1 MMRFDNSFAVDA
13 PIDVVYAALLDIERV
28 ARCVPGAEVLERTDA
43 GAYKVAIK
51 VKVGPISMTYRGSVE
66 VVENDPEARR
76 AVMRVRAREARGQG
90 TAEAK
95 VQMRLAQSDGAAQG
109 AITTDVQLSG
119 RAGSMGRGV
128 IEDVSGRIV
137 ERFAQNLAAM
147 LAPESARAAAAPES
161 AAPEPAAP
169 EPEEAALPVGPIVGS
184 VIATRL
190 RDPRVA
196 GALAALAALLGA
208 VLLRRRRSG

>member
-1 MMRFDNSFAVDA
+1 MRFENTFAVEA
-13 PIDVVYAALLDIERV
+13 PIDAVYAALLDVERV
-28 ARCVPGAEVLERTDA
+28 APCVPGAEVLERTDD

-66 VVENDPEARR
+66 VVEDDPEARR

-90 TAEAK
+90 TADAK
-95 VQMRLAQSDGAAQG
+95 VQMRLAQSNGATQG

-137 ERFAQNLAAM
+137 ETFAQNLAAM
-147 LAPESARAAAAPES
+147 LAPESARAAAAPE
-161 AAPEPAAP
+161 PA
-169 EPEEAALPVGPIVGS
+169 EEAALPVGRIVGS

-208 VLLRRRRSG
+208 VLALRRRRSG

>member
-1 MMRFDNSFAVDA
+1 MTFENTFAVDA
-13 PIDVVYAALLDIERV
+13 PIDAVYAALLDVERV
-28 ARCVPGAEVLERTDA
+28 GPCVPGAEVLDRTDD
-43 GAYKVAIK
+43 GAYNVAIK

-90 TAEAK
+90 TADAK
-95 VQMRLAQSDGAAQG
+95 VQMRLAQSNGATQG

-137 ERFAQNLAAM
+137 ETFAQNLADAGTRER
-147 LAPESARAAAAPES
+147 ADRRRARARSAGARRGGRAPRGAHRRLGHRHAPAGPARRRGARGARRAAGRRPPS
-161 AAPEPAAP
+161 APAAKRM
-169 EPEEAALPVGPIVGS
+169 S
-184 VIATRL
+184 
-190 RDPRVA
+190 
-196 GALAALAALLGA
+196 
-208 VLLRRRRSG
+208 

>member
-1 MMRFDNSFAVDA
+1 MRFENTFAVDA
-13 PIDVVYAALLDIERV
+13 PIDAVYAAMLDVERM
-28 ARCVPGAEVLERTDA
+28 APCVPGAEVLERTDD

-51 VKVGPISMTYRGSVE
+51 IRVGPISMTYRGSVE
-66 VVENDPEARR
+66 VVEDDPEARR

-90 TAEAK
+90 TADAE
-95 VQMRLAQSDGAAQG
+95 VQMRLAQSNGATQG

-137 ERFAQNLAAM
+137 ETFAQNLAAM
-147 LAPESARAAAAPES
+147 LAPESARAATAS
-161 AAPEPAAP
+161 EPAAP
-169 EPEEAALPVGPIVGS
+169 EPAEEAALPVGRIVGS

-196 GALAALAALLGA
+196 GAFAALAALLGA
-208 VLLRRRRSG
+208 VLVLRRRRSG

>member
-1 MMRFDNSFAVDA
+1 
-13 PIDVVYAALLDIERV
+13 
-28 ARCVPGAEVLERTDA
+28 
-43 GAYKVAIK
+43 
-51 VKVGPISMTYRGSVE
+51 
-66 VVENDPEARR
+66 
-76 AVMRVRAREARGQG
+76 
-90 TAEAK
+90 
-95 VQMRLAQSDGAAQG
+95 MRLAQSNGATEG

-137 ERFAQNLAAM
+137 ETFAQNLAAM
-147 LAPESARAAAAPES
+147 LAPESARAAAAPEP
-161 AAPEPAAP
+161 AAPEPA
-169 EPEEAALPVGPIVGS
+169 EEAALPVGRIVGS

-208 VLLRRRRSG
+208 VLVLRRRRSG

>member
-1 MMRFDNSFAVDA
+1 MRFENTFAVDA
-13 PIDVVYAALLDIERV
+13 PIDAVYAAMLDVERV
-28 ARCVPGAEVLERTDA
+28 APCVPGAEVLERTDD

-66 VVENDPEARR
+66 VVEDDPEARR

-90 TAEAK
+90 TADAE
-95 VQMRLAQSDGAAQG
+95 VQMRLAQSNGATQG

-137 ERFAQNLAAM
+137 ETFAQNLAAM
-147 LAPESARAAAAPES
+147 LAPESARAAAS
-161 AAPEPAAP
+161 EPAPPQPA
-169 EPEEAALPVGPIVGS
+169 EEAALPVGRIVGS

-196 GALAALAALLGA
+196 GALVALAALLGA
-208 VLLRRRRSG
+208 VLVLRRRRSG

>member
-1 MMRFDNSFAVDA
+1 MRFDNAFAVEA
-13 PIDVVYAALLDIERV
+13 PIDAVYAALLDVERV
-28 ARCVPGAEVLERTDA
+28 APCVPGAEVLERTDD

-90 TAEAK
+90 TADAE
-95 VQMRLAQSDGAAQG
+95 VQMRLAQSNGATQG

-137 ERFAQNLAAM
+137 ETFAQNLAAM
-147 LAPESARAAAAPES
+147 LAPQNAPA

-169 EPEEAALPVGPIVGS
+169 EPAEEAALPVGRIVGS

-208 VLLRRRRSG
+208 VHLLRRQRSG